1 MRVLPSRC
9 QKTPVLYTSTPT
21 PPPTITCYMQITAD
35 KIAEYGW
42 PVCLATA
49 PVHSFWPSYIWT
61 TKRISSRT
69 YFEDNAL
76 LKGTVHRYFR
86 NKDINFYV
94 AGKQDIERMWRN
106 LAKMSDTAWRRNS
119 FKCRVGLQFSVYF
132 ICISVRIKW
141 IQSRRYDF
149 VTAHCTCQTC
159 EFSGSVQVFVKLNW
173 VDCVLILIQC
183 ERTFVYV
190 MYMVQAAYVY
200 KLIDTRW
207 VMWWITCKPSL
218 LHRSFSSYR
227 IQAASI

>member
-1 MRVLPSRC
+1 MADLSVLP
-9 QKTPVLYTSTPT
+9 Q
-21 PPPTITCYMQITAD
+21 PPYIPDLTASD
-35 KIAEYGW
+35 LHIFGPLKEFLQGHI
-42 PVCLATA
+42 LR
-49 PVHSFWPSYIWT
+49 T
-61 TKRISSRT
+61 TRSLKAQCTGTLGIRILI
-69 YFEDNAL
+69 F
-76 LKGTVHRYFR
+76 
-86 NKDINFYV
+86 V

-149 VTAHCTCQTC
+149 VTAHLTCQTC
-159 EFSGSVQVFVKLNW
+159 EFSGSVQVLVKLNW

-218 LHRSFSSYR
+218 LHRSFSLYR